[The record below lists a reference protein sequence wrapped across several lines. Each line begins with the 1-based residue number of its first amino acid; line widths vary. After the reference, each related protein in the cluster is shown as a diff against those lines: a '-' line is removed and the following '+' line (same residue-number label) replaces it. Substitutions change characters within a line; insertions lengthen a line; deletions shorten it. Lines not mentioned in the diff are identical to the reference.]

1 MSRAALLSGIGL
13 LAVIWAGPLLDAW
26 RSSFA
31 AHMLAHMGVV
41 ALAAPL
47 IAVGLSSGTPL
58 LRPRFARPPAPPRRE
73 GEASSDERRWK
84 ERVVD
89 ASTLLPALPL
99 IASLLEL
106 VVVWAWHAPALRTLA
121 ENSTVAAVIEQA
133 SFLAAGLFLW
143 LACIGAGASG
153 SMRQNMAGAFG
164 LLLTS
169 IHMTLLGALLALS
182 PRPLYGLN
190 TVTCFGLK
198 LDPQQDQVLGGVIML
213 SIGAA
218 VYLAGGVLLFRRA
231 IRADMR
237 EAAR

>member
-1 MSRAALLSGIGL
+1 MSRVALLSGIGL
-13 LAVIWAGPLLDAW
+13 LVVIWAGPLLDAW

-58 LRPRFARPPAPPRRE
+58 LRPRFARPLSPPGGE
-73 GEASSDERRWK
+73 GEAGSEGRWK
-84 ERVVD
+84 ERLVD
-89 ASTLLPALPL
+89 ASCLLPALPL

-121 ENSTVAAVIEQA
+121 ENSTVAAIIEQA

-169 IHMTLLGALLALS
+169 IHMTLLGALLGLS